1 MTRIFSNIFSAGPFS
16 AVRPYNG
23 SDDPVDFEESP
34 VEDPADAFER
44 AEPTPPESPS
54 TPPTQ
59 ELGKQSARSGL
70 SVALHAFPQIVH
82 LLVDPG
88 NDWGENLSKE
98 VGLPLISLTADNA
111 DRLEA
116 ELQKPKYADG
126 FILEG
131 FPNDS
136 TAAEKLDGLL
146 ENTGPEGRR
155 VLSWELTDG
164 AHQEVLD
171 HYMNQDLLWMVPES
185 GDPSCPVQAKDNL
198 LSCLHGLPALQ

>member
-1 MTRIFSNIFSAGPFS
+1 M
-16 AVRPYNG
+16 
-23 SDDPVDFEESP
+23 
-34 VEDPADAFER
+34 EDPADAFER